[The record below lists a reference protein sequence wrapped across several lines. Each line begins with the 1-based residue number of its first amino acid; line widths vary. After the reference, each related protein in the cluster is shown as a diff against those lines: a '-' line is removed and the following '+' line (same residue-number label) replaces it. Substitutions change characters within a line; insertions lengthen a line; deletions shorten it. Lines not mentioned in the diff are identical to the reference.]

1 MILSEPRMN
10 DENRPKGSFRLKSR
24 ASAETSIQ
32 VEKLPSK
39 LSARNYFEIVTSF
52 LFFFL
57 GLVILVRS
65 IAETG
70 LILGMGVGAAFL
82 AYGIFRLR
90 VLWNYFVKRGQNV

>member
-1 MILSEPRMN
+1 MN
-10 DENRPKGSFRLKSR
+10 DENRQKESFGLKSR
-24 ASAETSIQ
+24 ASGKVALHG
-32 VEKLPSK
+32 EKLPPK

-82 AYGIFRLR
+82 AFGFFRLR
-90 VLWNYFVKRGQNV
+90 VLWNYFLKRGQKV

>member
-1 MILSEPRMN
+1 MN
-10 DENRPKGSFRLKSR
+10 DENRQKESFRRESR
-24 ASAETSIQ
+24 ASAEIPFH
-32 VEKLPSK
+32 VEKLPQK

-65 IAETG
+65 ITETG

-90 VLWNYFVKRGQNV
+90 ILWKHFFKRGQNA

>member
-1 MILSEPRMN
+1 MN
-10 DENRPKGSFRLKSR
+10 NENRAKESLELQSRVGS
-24 ASAETSIQ
+24 ETPPH
-32 VEKLPSK
+32 VEKFPPK

-82 AYGIFRLR
+82 AYGFFRLR
-90 VLWNYFVKRGQNV
+90 VLWNYFSKRGQSG

>member
-1 MILSEPRMN
+1 MN
-10 DENRPKGSFRLKSR
+10 DENRPKESFGIKNR
-24 ASAETSIQ
+24 ASGEIRLHD
-32 VEKLPSK
+32 EKLPSK

-65 IAETG
+65 IAETR

-82 AYGIFRLR
+82 AYGFFRLKYI
-90 VLWNYFVKRGQNV
+90 WNYFFRRGQKV

>member
-1 MILSEPRMN
+1 MN
-10 DENRPKGSFRLKSR
+10 DEKRPKGSFRLKSR
-24 ASAETSIQ
+24 AFGETSIH

-57 GLVILVRS
+57 GAVILLRS
-65 IAETG
+65 ITETG
-70 LILGMGVGAAFL
+70 LILGMGVGTAFL

-90 VLWNYFVKRGQNV
+90 ILWKYFFKRGQNV

>member
-1 MILSEPRMN
+1 MN
-10 DENRPKGSFRLKSR
+10 DENRQKESFRLKSR
-24 ASAETSIQ
+24 ASGEIPLH
-32 VEKLPSK
+32 VEELPQK

-57 GLVILVRS
+57 GVVILVRS

-82 AYGIFRLR
+82 GYGIFRLR
-90 VLWNYFVKRGQNV
+90 VLWNYFSKRGQNV